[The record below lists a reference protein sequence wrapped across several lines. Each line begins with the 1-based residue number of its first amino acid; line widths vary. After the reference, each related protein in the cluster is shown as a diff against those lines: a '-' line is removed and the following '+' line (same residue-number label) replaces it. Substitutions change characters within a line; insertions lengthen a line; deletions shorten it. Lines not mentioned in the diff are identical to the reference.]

1 MQTQHKSDMAMT
13 NRLCTAIETA
23 MTAEGVRSHGR
34 DLEWIS
40 SCLTALQIEVAQL
53 IASTSVDMGLE
64 RALALYDHSSNS
76 ARETLVKLIRD
87 IEKRKRGAA
96 L

>member
-1 MQTQHKSDMAMT
+1 MQTQQKSDMTMT

-23 MTAEGVRSHGR
+23 MTAEGFRSRGR
-34 DLEWIS
+34 DLEWFS
-40 SCLTALQIEVAQL
+40 SCLTALQFEVAQL
-53 IASTSVDMGLE
+53 IASTSLDMGGE

-76 ARETLVKLIRD
+76 TRKTLVSLMRD
-87 IEKRKRGAA
+87 TEKRGAA